1 MSIPKETATS
11 GFVESVS
18 ETVIKAPFSQ
28 ASFKIMTGATPANA
42 AKYYQP
48 MVNALANFGI
58 TDKAEIA
65 AIMATIAIESDHLTK
80 VKEDLYYKDGERL
93 AKMFRRVFDVNNDK
107 VISPEE
113 IAYAE
118 KFTRNSAVLAQKLY
132 GGFMGRG
139 LGQITWEGNYRR
151 IGNML
156 GFDYVKHPE
165 LLEEPMHAAMSMVAF
180 WVDGGFGKVA
190 ADPKAVRRLWNGP
203 LALKTAEQTAF
214 YNDAMKVLA

>member
-11 GFVESVS
+11 GFIQSVGESRPKV
-18 ETVIKAPFSQ
+18 PFTE
-28 ASFKIMTGATPANA
+28 ASFKIMTGASA
-42 AKYYQP
+42 ADAKKYYQP
-48 MVNALANFGI
+48 MVNALANFAI
-58 TDKAEIA
+58 ADKTEIA

-80 VKEDLYYKDGERL
+80 VKEDLYYKDAERL
-93 AKMFRRVFDVNNDK
+93 AKMFRRVFDTNNDK

-113 IAYAE
+113 IAYAA
-118 KFTRNSAVLAQKLY
+118 KFTRNSAVLGQKLY

-139 LGQITWEGNYRR
+139 LGQLTWEGNYRR

-165 LLEEPMHAAMSMVAF
+165 LLEEPTHAAMSMVAF
-180 WVDGGFGKVA
+180 WADGGFGKVA

-214 YNDAMKVLA
+214 YNDAMKALA

>member
-11 GFVESVS
+11 GFIQSVS
-18 ETVIKAPFSQ
+18 KPRGVFTQ
-28 ASFKIMTGATPANA
+28 ADFKIMTGATPANA
-42 AKYYQP
+42 ARYYQP

-58 TDKAEIA
+58 SDNSEIA
-65 AIMATIAIESDHLTK
+65 AIMATIAIESDHLAK
-80 VKEDLYYKDGERL
+80 VKEDLYYKDPERL
-93 AKMFRRVFDVNNDK
+93 ANLFRRVFDTNNDK
-107 VISPEE
+107 KISPEE
-113 IAYAE
+113 VAYAA
-118 KFTRNSAVLAQKLY
+118 KFTHNSAALGQKLY

-139 LGQITWEGNYRR
+139 LGQVTWEGNYRR

-156 GFDYVKHPE
+156 GIDYVKEPE
-165 LLEEPMHAAMSMVAF
+165 LMERPDHAALSMVAF

-203 LALKTAEQTAF
+203 LALKTAEQTTF